1 MEKVYILADGEIVTA
16 MQLSAEPL
24 EGWIETSATAIPDT
38 TSLDGC
44 TVEVVWDGK
53 TLSVVQV
60 PIPPP
65 TRAEVEAERQEAYK
79 QRVYPLVCEIMIY
92 KDKLDE
98 LAETPAPI
106 GQENAFAAKVAE
118 LRANIAQVRTARD
131 EAIEAI
137 NAEYPYT
144 VES

>member
-1 MEKVYILADGEIVTA
+1 MTIYVQIEDGTIVCATILKPTNLDGWEIREVASLADVKVGEH
-16 MQLSAEPL
+16 
-24 EGWIETSATAIPDT
+24 IPT
-38 TSLDGC
+38 H
-44 TVEVVWDGK
+44 
-53 TLSVVQV
+53 
-60 PIPPP
+60 
-65 TRAEVEAERQEAYK
+65 AEVEAERQEAYK